1 MNRSGGVVA
10 LTVVGVL
17 VAGGTAAAVNTIIL
31 HSGGSVTVSSAE
43 NFLVVNG
50 SADTSTTATPEES
63 PDPVAPTPVT
73 DEAVPTPDSTTATVT
88 RTQATTQRT
97 TTSAR
102 RTTAIR
108 TVTRPTSD
116 PVVTVRPRPVE
127 SHGSGHGNGSSNG
140 SGSGNGSSGGSGH
153 GNPSPNPTVPSN
165 GGPDD

>member
-63 PDPVAPTPVT
+63 PDPVA
-73 DEAVPTPDSTTATVT
+73 PTPDSTTATVT

-140 SGSGNGSSGGSGH
+140 SGSGNGSSGGSGR